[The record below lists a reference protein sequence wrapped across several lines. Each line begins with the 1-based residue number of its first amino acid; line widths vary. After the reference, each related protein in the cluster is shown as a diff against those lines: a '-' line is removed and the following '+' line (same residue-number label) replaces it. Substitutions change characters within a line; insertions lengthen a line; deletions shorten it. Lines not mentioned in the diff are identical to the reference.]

1 MAIKK
6 SKEKLLQYNGT
17 VEDAM
22 NHSLEALKEGGFK
35 SIERNDSLQQLN
47 AKFNNFFAVGT
58 IDLALS
64 KSENGTTISIKSRA
78 HVDNVYRLFKS
89 PNDTIIKSF
98 SEKMRN
104 WVEPF

>member
-6 SKEKLLQYNGT
+6 GKEKLLRYNGT

-22 NHSLEALKEGGFK
+22 NHSLEALKKGGFK

-47 AKFNNFFAVGT
+47 AKFNNIFAVGT

-64 KSENGTTISIKSRA
+64 KSGKGTTIAIKSKS
-78 HVDNVYRLFKS
+78 HVDNVYALFRS
-89 PNDTIIKSF
+89 PNDKIINSF
-98 SEKMRN
+98 SENMRN